1 MKVVL
6 FCGGFGLRLRPTTT
20 NVPKPLVPI
29 KGKPVM
35 FLLMKYYA
43 YFGYKDF
50 ILCLGYKGDKIRE
63 FFSRYGDSPSDGFVP
78 SDKSERL
85 KPFKSDIERWK
96 ITFVDTGLESN
107 IGQRLKA
114 VQKYLDGEELFLA
127 NYADGLTDMYLPRMI
142 SYSMK
147 RGKIACLIAVKPSIS
162 IHVLSVTVDGYVK
175 RVRSV
180 CQTPL
185 RINGGYFIFKNQIFD
200 YIKDGEDL
208 VKEPFER
215 LIKKRELVAYKYN
228 GFWAALDTFKDKQRI
243 EEFASNSGPLWEILD
258 SHRDKLP

>member
-20 NVPKPLVPI
+20 YLPKPLVPI
-29 KGKPVM
+29 RGKPIV

-43 YFGYKDF
+43 YFGHKDF

-63 FFSRYGDSPSDGFVP
+63 FFSTNGASLSNE
-78 SDKSERL
+78 SERL
-85 KPFKSDIERWK
+85 RPFKSDIEDWK

-114 VQKYLDGEELFLA
+114 VQKYLDDEELFLA
-127 NYADGLTDMYLPRMI
+127 NYADGLTDMYLPKMI

-147 RGKIACLIAVKPSIS
+147 RGKIACLIAVRPSIS
-162 IHVLSVTVDGYVK
+162 IHVLSTTVDGYVK
-175 RVRSV
+175 SVRSV
-180 CQTPL
+180 YQTPL

-208 VKEPFER
+208 VEEPFER

-243 EEFASNSGPLWEILD
+243 EKFASNSGPLWEILD
-258 SHRDKLP
+258 SRREQLS